1 MSSFSGYRLPD
12 ELVQL
17 REHVRRFIRDE
28 ILPIEQ
34 RIDPDAPE
42 IPDEDFK
49 RLSEKT
55 KAAGLWCLGTREEYG
70 GGGLDTFSYSVVL
83 EEMCQHRMGLY
94 NPGCGV
100 FGRPPAAF
108 IFGGS
113 REQIERYAVP
123 AIRDAGASAR
133 DFAAGAAMCARA
145 DSRVTLS
152 VSRLN

>member
-1 MSSFSGYRLPD
+1 MAWWRDLP
-12 ELVQL
+12 LGQL
-17 REHVRRFIRDE
+17 AVDVDDPILASARRDWIVVRTIVR
-28 ILPIEQ
+28 
-34 RIDPDAPE
+34 PDAPE
-42 IPDEDFK
+42 IPDEDWK

-108 IFGGS
+108 IS
-113 REQIERYAVP
+113 SAKLTAV
-123 AIRDAGASAR
+123 AVRNVDR
-133 DFAAGAAMCARA
+133 WR
-145 DSRVTLS
+145 
-152 VSRLN
+152 

>member
-12 ELVQL
+12 ELIQL

-28 ILPIEQ
+28 IIPIEQ

-94 NPGCGV
+94 NAGCGV
-100 FGRPPAAF
+100 FGRPPASPGVW
-108 IFGGS
+108 IG
-113 REQIERYAVP
+113 
-123 AIRDAGASAR
+123 
-133 DFAAGAAMCARA
+133 
-145 DSRVTLS
+145 T
-152 VSRLN
+152 